1 VKTIVLAS
9 GNAGKLRELTA
20 LLAPLGLELTPQNAF
35 GLETPP
41 ETGATFVENAL
52 LKARFASRQTGLPAL
67 ADDSGIEVDAL
78 GGRPGVYSAR
88 YAGEG
93 ATDSQNLQKMLE
105 ELRGVAPGRRTARY
119 QCVMALVRDA
129 DDPRPVIAQ
138 GAWEGLLIDAPR
150 GSGGFGYDPIFVP
163 AGFAQTAAELT
174 AQQKNAIS
182 HRGKAL
188 RALLEGLKGAR

>member
-1 VKTIVLAS
+1 VKSVVLAS

-20 LLAPLGLELTPQNAF
+20 LLAPLGLELTPQSAF

-41 ETGATFVENAL
+41 ETGTTFVDNAL
-52 LKARFASRQTGLPAL
+52 LKARFASRHTGLPAL

-88 YAGEG
+88 YAGDG
-93 ATDSQNLQKMLE
+93 ATDSRNLEKMLE
-105 ELRGVAPGRRTARY
+105 ELRDVAPGRRTARY
-119 QCVMALVRDA
+119 QCVIVLVRDA
-129 DDPRPVIAQ
+129 DDPRPVIAEA
-138 GAWEGLLIDAPR
+138 AWEGLIIDAPR

-163 AGFAQTAAELT
+163 TGFEQTAAELT
-174 AQQKNAIS
+174 AQQKNSIS

-188 RALLEGLKGAR
+188 RALIDGMKGVL